1 MTEQKYN
8 QRKATVLK
16 FSPDIFPQIGL
27 AQRLKDVSFVVLNW
41 F

>member
-16 FSPDIFPQIGL
+16 FGPDSFPQIAL
-27 AQRLKDVSFVVLNW
+27 DRRLKDVSFVILNW